1 MMMILGTPRFSGVFT
16 PSTGLFQ
23 KKNWFYFFFL
33 RKKQKQKQ
41 NNGLWVVCD
50 CCQLSKVSN
59 QHVYNKHVYNTYN
72 MNERTFGL
80 GAYHPSWK
88 YRSLPDLHSFAG
100 VEQRAFEGSFS
111 HTKGTIFRNVWL
123 DFKKKKKKRILLH
136 WVMRPQPQ
144 VIIHSFIHSL
154 THSLFAPDPLRGLY
168 VYRSSFIQ
176 KRQVF

>member
-123 DFKKKKKKRILLH
+123 GFNKKKKKGSYCTGLWDHNRKSSF
-136 WVMRPQPQ
+136 
-144 VIIHSFIHSL
+144 IHSFIHSL
-154 THSLFAPDPLRGLY
+154 TLSSPPIPCVGCM
-168 VYRSSFIQ
+168 YRSSFIQ